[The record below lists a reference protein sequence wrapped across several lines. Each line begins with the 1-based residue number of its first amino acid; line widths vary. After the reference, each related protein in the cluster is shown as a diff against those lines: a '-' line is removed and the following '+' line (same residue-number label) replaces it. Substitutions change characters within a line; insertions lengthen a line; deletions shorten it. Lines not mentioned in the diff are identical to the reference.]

1 MVVMGLLI
9 DEYRR
14 GWACRYLREAR
25 TEFIKAEENP
35 IPNIS
40 VSFALVSMK
49 KAQIAIY
56 YSLGDPEQ
64 LTFVVME
71 AMQAKERIKNPLM
84 LLLAQIEQFIH
95 TNGEMAEI
103 LKKDVAIREA
113 KQLLEIASDIV
124 DLMAKKNVI
133 EPVED
138 L

>member
-1 MVVMGLLI
+1 MGLLI